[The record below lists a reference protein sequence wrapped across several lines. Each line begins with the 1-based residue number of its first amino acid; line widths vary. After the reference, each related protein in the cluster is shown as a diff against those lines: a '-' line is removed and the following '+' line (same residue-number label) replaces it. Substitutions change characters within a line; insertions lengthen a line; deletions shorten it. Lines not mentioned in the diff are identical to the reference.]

1 MAEPP
6 NVLTDFLQK
15 TGLTIY
21 ARWSPP
27 WRPSRTPTRSRA
39 WPQPQR
45 PDRGPAG
52 QSLLVAALDDE
63 VEYVRAAAAQALKA
77 LDVAR
82 RSNDPKG
89 PDWLIIGP
97 S

>member
-1 MAEPP
+1 MEALKDPDAQPRVAAAEA
-6 NVLTDFLQK
+6 LGRIADLR
-15 TGLTIY
+15 
-21 ARWSPP
+21 AR
-27 WRPSRTPTRSRA
+27 A
-39 WPQPQR
+39 
-45 PDRGPAG
+45 
-52 QSLLVAALDDE
+52 SLVVALDDE